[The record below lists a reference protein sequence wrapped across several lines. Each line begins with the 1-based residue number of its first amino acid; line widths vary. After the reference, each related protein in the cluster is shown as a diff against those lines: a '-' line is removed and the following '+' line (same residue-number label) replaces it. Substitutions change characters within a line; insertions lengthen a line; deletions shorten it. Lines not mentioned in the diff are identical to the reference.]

1 MSSSSV
7 LEVEALGELQIT
19 KNSLG
24 SEEMLLARLG
34 DVLESSPMTYARSGL
49 VPIMAYI
56 SDTT

>member
-34 DVLESSPMTYARSGL
+34 DVLESSPMT
-49 VPIMAYI
+49 
-56 SDTT
+56 